1 MLEIVPLRG
10 TSLHDGV
17 AARLRAMVFD
27 REIAP
32 GEYIDEKA
40 LAEAWAVSRT
50 PLREAL
56 KVLAAEGLVELVPH
70 RGCRVIELS
79 EDDAEALFPVMAL
92 LEGRCA
98 LEAATKASA
107 EDLHQLRRLHDELER
122 HAAAQDLDGYY
133 RANHSFH
140 SFVQQLAANR
150 WLDRV
155 TGDLRRFMRLMR
167 GRQLALPGRIHASIN
182 EHRVLIDAFEQRDAA
197 RAERAM
203 HDHLLAQLVA
213 LKKLRRSQLAHR
225 ARATPGPAAAKKL
238 ATLPKPELKLK
249 PKAAPRPKSTAV
261 PNLKPAHRPK
271 STPAPKPAKKPV
283 KESRH
288 AR

>member
-1 MLEIVPLRG
+1 MVDPIPLRG

-27 REIAP
+27 NQLVP
-32 GEYIDEKA
+32 GQWIDEKA
-40 LAEAWAVSRT
+40 LAAQWQVSRT

-70 RGCRVIELS
+70 RGCRVIALT
-79 EDDAEALFPVMAL
+79 EDDADALFPVMAL

-98 LEAATKASA
+98 FEAAKKAGDA
-107 EDLHQLRRLHDELER
+107 DLHTLRRLHDELER
-122 HAAAQDLDGYY
+122 HAAAQDIEAYY
-133 RANHSFH
+133 RANHVFH
-140 SFVQQLAANR
+140 AQVQSLASNR
-150 WLDRV
+150 WLDRA

-167 GRQLALPGRIHASIN
+167 GRQLALPGRIEASIN

-203 HDHLLAQLVA
+203 HDHLMAQLVA
-213 LKKLRRSQLAHR
+213 LKKLRKTEAKV
-225 ARATPGPAAAKKL
+225 TP
-238 ATLPKPELKLK
+238 
-249 PKAAPRPKSTAV
+249 
-261 PNLKPAHRPK
+261 
-271 STPAPKPAKKPV
+271 
-283 KESRH
+283 H

>member
-1 MLEIVPLRG
+1 MPDPIPLRG

-27 REIAP
+27 RELAP
-32 GEYIDEKA
+32 GEWIDEKA
-40 LAEAWAVSRT
+40 LAEAWQVSRT

-79 EDDAEALFPVMAL
+79 DADADALFPVMAL

-98 LEAATKASA
+98 FEAAAKAS
-107 EDLHQLRRLHDELER
+107 EDDLRTLKRLHDDLER
-122 HAAAQDLDGYY
+122 HAATEDLDGYY
-133 RANHSFH
+133 RANHEFH
-140 SFVQQLAANR
+140 ATVQRLADNR

-167 GRQLALPGRIHASIN
+167 GRQLALPGRIAASIN
-182 EHRVLIDAFEQRDAA
+182 EHRVLIDAFQQRDAA

-203 HDHLLAQLVA
+203 HDHLMAQLVA
-213 LKKLRRSQLAHR
+213 LKKLRRADSR
-225 ARATPGPAAAKKL
+225 AAK
-238 ATLPKPELKLK
+238 TG
-249 PKAAPRPKSTAV
+249 
-261 PNLKPAHRPK
+261 
-271 STPAPKPAKKPV
+271 
-283 KESRH
+283 SRH